1 MARAQPTVGEWRAFN
16 ARLIRLI
23 TLTRDRQDE
32 AGRFARRLH
41 KEIDCLWV
49 FLMAEGVS
57 PTNNHA
63 ERMLRFAV
71 TWRKRS
77 QGVVSEK
84 GCRWVERILTL
95 RQTCR
100 LQSRK
105 LFPVL
110 VDAVGSYF
118 KDQSPDLA
126 WIC

>member
-1 MARAQPTVGEWRAFN
+1 VAVLDLGHDIETP
-16 ARLIRLI
+16 
-23 TLTRDRQDE
+23 DE

-49 FLMAEGVS
+49 FLMTEGVS

-71 TWRKRS
+71 MWRKRS
-77 QGVVSEK
+77 QGVASEK

-95 RQTCR
+95 RQTCL

-118 KDQSPDLA
+118 KDQTPDLA
-126 WIC
+126 WIS